1 MRERLMFGDF
11 AYFSIQIHHGVST
24 IVYQRTL
31 RHIKY
36 LRTRPDLGIGVVMYN
51 YIKVK
56 DVKASQPTADSL
68 PDRINKEWKMGKKSS
83 DKFNPNVGGESPR
96 VGGEINDEEA
106 PLITSRLSHIGRTQL
121 GNHAA

>member
-24 IVYQRTL
+24 VVYQRTL
-31 RHIKY
+31 WNIKY
-36 LRTRPDLGIGVVMYN
+36 PRTRPDLSTGVVMYN

-68 PDRINKEWKMGKKSS
+68 PDRINKVSNS
-83 DKFNPNVGGESPR
+83 
-96 VGGEINDEEA
+96 
-106 PLITSRLSHIGRTQL
+106 L
-121 GNHAA
+121 